1 VKAPSLPQR
10 LAVRLKDPVETA
22 AITLTVV
29 PADLRSLG
37 ASFPNGDFE
46 QGRVGWHVS
55 DGGMTTISSQHHAT
69 GKHSLRITDN
79 DSKNGSSARSLPTPV
94 TGPGRYVLKGKYLNL
109 SGRGLALYIRPL
121 DHEGNVLGADTA
133 SYRRAI
139 GSLGDGVA
147 STSWQAFEFP
157 FDVPTASDAV
167 FLWVHSISTARVDGC
182 LDDLEIVR
190 VEAGSAKLQTTETE

>member
-1 VKAPSLPQR
+1 
-10 LAVRLKDPVETA
+10 
-22 AITLTVV
+22 
-29 PADLRSLG
+29 
-37 ASFPNGDFE
+37 
-46 QGRVGWHVS
+46 
-55 DGGMTTISSQHHAT
+55 M
-69 GKHSLRITDN
+69 
-79 DSKNGSSARSLPTPV
+79 NGSSARSLPIPV

-121 DHEGNVLGADTA
+121 DHEGNVLGADT
-133 SYRRAI
+133 SNYRRAI

-167 FLWVHSISTARVDGC
+167 FLWVHSISIARVDGC

-190 VEAGSAKLQTTETE
+190 VEADPAKSQTTRSR